1 MSEVVPETLS
11 HPSLVPGVVAGH
23 PGHALASL
31 APGQLAL
38 APGVVGPSVTLT
50 TQVHIGRTGGTC
62 GVG

>member
-1 MSEVVPETLS
+1 MSEVMPETLS

-23 PGHALASL
+23 PGHTLASL
-31 APGQLAL
+31 ARGHPAL